1 MSEGK
6 AQTRLVAV
14 GKDAPIGKSPL
25 LFYAVGRNK
34 LIKVPAE
41 NVVACMEEIR
51 LLETVVENYHA
62 EIESL
67 QGDLS
72 NYEAMM
78 TSYDEEDP
86 EYVRYKAEFEK
97 NIASGQKK
105 VDKANQALREIL
117 VSLSSLDDES
127 NVIVELIPI
136 RRNDGYAQSFR
147 MCYMRSQVVDSLTSK
162 IELKPIVQ
170 DGATSLADD
179 VLEKG
184 EIVWASIYSQ
194 LKEQAISKTLKT
206 DFTWFDEW
214 LKKDEDTIDLCKWT
228 KELNKQLNFKYN
240 SEADSKQQSSAGKV
254 ELSGEAQLA
263 RWTYGASGLTGEL
276 TPLEGKARL
285 KANAAAK
292 LSLFEAKGSIDYYRP
307 SGGLKLMCELDDK
320 QVLQLGML
328 RVHAF
333 ISMSGAIGASI
344 AAEINVDLE
353 VAQGGIKARGTRGE
367 LVPMGPPGSQQS
379 IILME
384 EDKNEQKAEATL
396 EAFIGGKAEAFA
408 RMQLEWKSP
417 EANHEFKPFAITGA
431 GVAAY
436 AGASFAGNF
445 NISYNNGRFRIRA
458 KAGICLGLGASG
470 EVSYEVDTKLLREFA
485 AWVYYQLKNI
495 DFKKLSFF
503 DDDSYMVLINLH
515 TLAVAFGEDISE
527 FIDESPLVIQTAVDN
542 LVQDIVDS
550 VNNIEAVQDYNA
562 AANRAKIMKSIIES
576 DSARISILPP
586 EAKSNIIVLLV
597 KTDSYDKY
605 VPANR
610 DYSVL
615 ASEFTV
621 FGSMSDRK
629 ESILK
634 LLQYVQSMAEYKNV
648 MQRVHSINGEKDSWE
663 KGEKLV
669 MEFLAKGEIDY
680 SYPISS
686 SYPKELEEL
695 KFRLKLIASKG
706 TVVVRNNSAEYFEQ
720 PDYIN
725 EFSSPC
731 YNQTQCMFDH
741 SEFGYV

>member
-6 AQTRLVAV
+6 VQTRLVAV

-62 EIESL
+62 EIERL

-78 TSYDEEDP
+78 MSYDEEDP
-86 EYVRYKAEFEK
+86 EYVRYKTEFEK

-117 VSLSSLDDES
+117 VSLSSLDNES

-136 RRNDGYAQSFR
+136 RRNDGNAQSFR

-162 IELKPIVQ
+162 IELKTIAQ

-184 EIVWASIYSQ
+184 EVVWASIYSQ

-240 SEADSKQQSSAGKV
+240 SEADSKQQSSDGKV

-285 KANAAAK
+285 KANAEAK

-307 SGGLKLMCELDDK
+307 SGGLKLMYELDDK

-367 LVPMGPPGSQQS
+367 MVPMGPPGSQQS

-396 EAFIGGKAEAFA
+396 EAFIGGKAEAFS

-417 EANHEFKPFAITGA
+417 EVDHEFKPFAITGA
-431 GVAAY
+431 AVAAY
-436 AGASFAGNF
+436 AGMNFAGSF
-445 NISYNNGRFRIRA
+445 NVSYNNGRFKIRA

-485 AWVYYQLKNI
+485 AWTYYQLKNTDFVHLSFI
-495 DFKKLSFF
+495 EPGAFDTLVNIFTLAIAYGKDITEFMYSTTALVEDKVNELVTNIVDEVNDISYIKDFKAASKRAEVMQSIIDS
-503 DDDSYMVLINLH
+503 DDDK
-515 TLAVAFGEDISE
+515 LA
-527 FIDESPLVIQTAVDN
+527 
-542 LVQDIVDS
+542 
-550 VNNIEAVQDYNA
+550 
-562 AANRAKIMKSIIES
+562 
-576 DSARISILPP
+576 ILLP
-586 EAKSNIIVLLV
+586 EAKSNLIVLLI
-597 KTDSYDKY
+597 KSDSYDKY

-615 ASEFTV
+615 VSEFTV
-621 FGSMSDRK
+621 FGTMTDRK
-629 ESILK
+629 EAIIK
-634 LLQYVQSMAEYKNV
+634 LLRYVQSVSEYRNI
-648 MQRVHSINGEKDSWE
+648 MQRVKAVNGAKGSWE
-663 KGEKLV
+663 EGEELV
-669 MEFLAKGEIDY
+669 LKYLGSGEEDY
-680 SYPISS
+680 PSPISS
-686 SYPKELEEL
+686 DYPKELEGI
-695 KFRLKLIASKG
+695 KSRLKLASSKG
-706 TVVVRNNSAEYFEQ
+706 TVVVKNDSIEYLRQ
-720 PDYIN
+720 PSVDYN
-725 EFSSPC
+725 FMRPC
-731 YNQTQCMFDH
+731 YNQTQCMIDDT
-741 SEFGYV
+741 EFGYA

>member
-51 LLETVVENYHA
+51 LLEAVVENYHA
-62 EIESL
+62 EIERL

-78 TSYDEEDP
+78 MSYDEEDP
-86 EYVRYKAEFEK
+86 ECVRYKAEFEK

-136 RRNDGYAQSFR
+136 RRNDGNAQSFR

-162 IELKPIVQ
+162 IELKPIAQ

-228 KELNKQLNFKYN
+228 KELNKQLNLKYN
-240 SEADSKQQSSAGKV
+240 SEADSKQQSRDGKV

-276 TPLEGKARL
+276 TPLEGKTRL

-307 SGGLKLMCELDDK
+307 SGGLKLMYELDDK

-417 EANHEFKPFAITGA
+417 EADHEFKPFAITGA

-436 AGASFAGNF
+436 AGMNFAGNF
-445 NISYNNGRFRIRA
+445 SVSYQNGRFRIRA

-485 AWVYYQLKNI
+485 AWTYYQLKNA
-495 DFKKLSFF
+495 DFVYL
-503 DDDSYMVLINLH
+503 
-515 TLAVAFGEDISE
+515 E
-527 FIDESPLVIQTAVDN
+527 FIDSDAFNALANIFTLAIAYGKDITEFMYETPELIKDELDLLVK
-542 LVQDIVDS
+542 DIVDDVNDISYVKDYKAASQRAS
-550 VNNIEAVQDYNA
+550 V
-562 AANRAKIMKSIIES
+562 MKSIIDS
-576 DSARISILPP
+576 DSDKLSILVP
-586 EAKSNIIVLLV
+586 EAKSKILILLI

-605 VPANR
+605 VPVNR
-610 DYSVL
+610 DYSLLV
-615 ASEFTV
+615 SEFTV

-629 ESILK
+629 EAIIK
-634 LLQYVQSMAEYKNV
+634 LLKYVQSLTEYKNI
-648 MQRVHSINGEKDSWE
+648 MQRIKSMDGDKGSWVEGER
-663 KGEKLV
+663 LIL
-669 MEFLAKGEIDY
+669 EFLATGEESY

-686 SYPKELEEL
+686 NYPSELEEI
-695 KFRLKLIASKG
+695 KSRLKATTSKG
-706 TVVVRNNSAEYFEQ
+706 TVVAKNDSVEYFEQ
-720 PDYIN
+720 PEY
-725 EFSSPC
+725 SSYLNIPC
-731 YNQTQCMFDH
+731 YNQTQCVVDVD
-741 SEFGYV
+741 EFGYV

>member
-6 AQTRLVAV
+6 VQTRLVAV

-25 LFYAVGRNK
+25 LFYAVGRNE

-62 EIESL
+62 EIERL

-78 TSYDEEDP
+78 MSCDEEDP
-86 EYVRYKAEFEK
+86 ECVRYKAEFEK

-136 RRNDGYAQSFR
+136 RRNDGNAQSFR
-147 MCYMRSQVVDSLTSK
+147 MCYMRSQVVDRLTSK
-162 IELKPIVQ
+162 VELKPIAQ

-184 EIVWASIYSQ
+184 EVVWDYIYSQ
-194 LKEQAISKTLKT
+194 LKDQSISKTLKT

-214 LKKDEDTIDLCKWT
+214 LKKDKDTVDLYKWT
-228 KELNKQLNFKYN
+228 KELNKQLNFKY
-240 SEADSKQQSSAGKV
+240 SREPSSKEQSRDGKV

-285 KANAAAK
+285 KANAESN

-307 SGGLKLMCELDDK
+307 SGGLKLMYELDDK

-333 ISMSGAIGASI
+333 ISMSGAVGASI
-344 AAEINVDLE
+344 AAEVNVDLE
-353 VAQGGIKARGTRGE
+353 VAQGGIKARGTKGE

-417 EANHEFKPFAITGA
+417 EVDHEFKPFAITGA

-436 AGASFAGNF
+436 AGMNFAGNF
-445 NISYNNGRFRIRA
+445 SVSYQNGRFRIRA

-470 EVSYEVDTKLLREFA
+470 EVSYEVDAKLVREFA
-485 AWVYYQLKNI
+485 TWTYYQLKNS
-495 DFKKLSFF
+495 DFIYLKFIEDTAFEVLTNILTLSIA
-503 DDDSYMVLINLH
+503 YGQAI
-515 TLAVAFGEDISE
+515 EDFMYDLPQEIS
-527 FIDESPLVIQTAVDN
+527 SKVDG
-542 LVQDIVDS
+542 LVQDIVDGINNASYVKDYSEASKRAS
-550 VNNIEAVQDYNA
+550 V
-562 AANRAKIMKSIIES
+562 MKSIIDADDE
-576 DSARISILPP
+576 RLSILPP
-586 EAKSNIIVLLV
+586 EAKSKLIALLI

-605 VPANR
+605 LPANR

-615 ASEFTV
+615 VSEFTI
-621 FGSMSDRK
+621 FGSMTDRK
-629 ESILK
+629 EAILK
-634 LLQYVQSMAEYKNV
+634 LLNYVQSFSEYKNI
-648 MQRVHSINGEKDSWE
+648 MQRVNSLKGRKHSYKHGEDIV
-663 KGEKLV
+663 L
-669 MEFLAKGEIDY
+669 EFLGMGEEDY
-680 SYPISS
+680 PYPISS
-686 SYPKELEEL
+686 KYRDELIL
-695 KFRLKLIASKG
+695 IKKRLRVVASKG
-706 TVVVRNNSAEYFEQ
+706 TIVVKNDTEEYQKQ
-720 PDYIN
+720 PNVIEGFD
-725 EFSSPC
+725 SPC
-731 YNQTQCMFDH
+731 YNQTHCVFNGNEFD
-741 SEFGYV
+741 YA